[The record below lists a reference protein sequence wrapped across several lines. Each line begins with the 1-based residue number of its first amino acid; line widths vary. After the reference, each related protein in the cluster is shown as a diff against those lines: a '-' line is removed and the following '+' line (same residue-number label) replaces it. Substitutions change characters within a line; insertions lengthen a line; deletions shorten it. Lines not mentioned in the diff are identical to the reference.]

1 MYSAGYYNDM
11 AYVVLAYGLL
21 SASEEVES
29 GGCANDGITL
39 RQAPYKENKQISR
52 RISTLKDELLNFIHS
67 RNHTQRRV
75 EPKKMRLYSLLLIK
89 AQDKEVQLDY
99 LALWLLFLRF
109 QPNERTK
116 LLHEDFTWLSNKEG
130 TLLQTIDILNK
141 LPIKK
146 KDTEMFNLAT
156 KLMEEL

>member
-11 AYVVLAYGLL
+11 SYAVLAYGLL
-21 SASEEVES
+21 SASEEVEK
-29 GGCANDGITL
+29 GECANDGITL

-52 RISTLKDELLNFIHS
+52 RISTLKDELLTFIHS

-75 EPKKMRLYSLLLIK
+75 EPKKMRLYSSLIIK

-99 LALWLLFLRF
+99 LALWILYLRF
-109 QPNERTK
+109 QSNERTK

-146 KDTEMFNLAT
+146 KDTEMFSLAT
-156 KLMEEL
+156 KLMEEF